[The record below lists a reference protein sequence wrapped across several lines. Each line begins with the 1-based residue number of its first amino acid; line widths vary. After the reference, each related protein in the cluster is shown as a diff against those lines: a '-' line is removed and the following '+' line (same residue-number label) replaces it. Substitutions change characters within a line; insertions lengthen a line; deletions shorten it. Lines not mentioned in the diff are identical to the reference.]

1 MPQPSGKA
9 SRKWRRQIASI
20 RRPRTPSRVPAP
32 LRPESQ
38 ARRTKEPLRSLRE
51 PSLRGSRPLS
61 VQQGISPPKLRS
73 PEPPLRLQNLCCAT
87 LHLHCYREMP
97 LSYLPLLGL
106 GAIWAYAS
114 TIYCMQGVSTWI
126 QDKYFH
132 GYIGLAMVF
141 NLILYLNI
149 F

>member
-38 ARRTKEPLRSLRE
+38 ARRTKEPLRSLPE
-51 PSLRGSRPLS
+51 PSFRGSQPLS
-61 VQQGISPPKLRS
+61 VREGISPPRS
-73 PEPPLRLQNLCCAT
+73 LGAPRPLQNLHCAT

-114 TIYCMQGVSTWI
+114 TIYSMQRLSTLI

-132 GYIGLAMVF
+132 GYIDLAMVF
-141 NLILYLNI
+141 YLI
-149 F
+149 